1 MKKIFTLA
9 CIAGSMTLLA
19 NEPFLLKKDNGSS
32 FLQAKPESMFIKS
45 KPDALFTKK
54 KMAANADDKSNIAI
68 KLNLTQLGLK
78 NLSFQGEFG
87 FHPKMSVALGFSYLL
102 PNKLPGYSGD
112 EYFGPLTYRGTAI
125 TPEFRFYPGGDIDK
139 PAPNGFY
146 IAAYLRYAKYKM
158 TQDVSYTET
167 DKTFNKTYRAET
179 EQTYGGVNAGLMI
192 GRQWII
198 GKHFSLDWWI
208 IGGGYGKAKYTY
220 KWMSPEANL
229 SPADQRK
236 AEQAAEENFADFSAL
251 GYSGKATATNNSV
264 KMTVSGLP
272 MMSIRFM
279 GLCLGYAF

>member
-1 MKKIFTLA
+1 MKKTFIVTL
-9 CIAGSMTLLA
+9 IVAGMNLFA
-19 NEPFLLKKDNGSS
+19 GEPFLLKNDKGSE
-32 FLQAKPESMFIKS
+32 FPKTKPEM
-45 KPDALFTKK
+45 LFSKK
-54 KMAANADDKSNIAI
+54 KMQANADDKSNIAI
-68 KLNLTQLGLK
+68 KLNLTQLGFK

-102 PNKLPGYSGD
+102 KNELPAYNGD
-112 EYFGPLTYRGTAI
+112 EYFGPLTYNGTAI
-125 TPEFRFYPGGDIDK
+125 TPEFRFYPGGDEDK

-158 TQDVSYTET
+158 TQRVSYTET
-167 DKTFNKTYRAET
+167 DKTFNQTYSAET

-208 IGGGYGKAKYTY
+208 VGAGYGKAKYTY
-220 KWMSPEANL
+220 KWLSPGANL

-236 AEQAAEENFADFSAL
+236 AEDAAEENFSDFSAL
-251 GYSGKATATNNSV
+251 GYSGEATATNNSV

-272 MMSIRFM
+272 MISIRFM
-279 GLCLGYAF
+279 GLCIGYAF